1 MSEWESGTSSQGGEI
16 LNPNDLLPVIGI
28 GLQWAR
34 AQKKFADAWYLG
46 IVAGA
51 SVGFYALG
59 HPVDAFA
66 QRWDYV
72 VAGCWGSAQ
81 TILAMTQ
88 LVSSGSNVAV
98 SIRGNAGPVP
108 AGIPVTDSQGGGK

>member
-1 MSEWESGTSSQGGEI
+1 M
-16 LNPNDLLPVIGI
+16 NPSDFLPLIGM

-34 AQKKFADAWYLG
+34 AQKKFADGWYLA
-46 IVAGA
+46 IVALSSA
-51 SVGFYALG
+51 GFYALG

-66 QRWDYV
+66 QRWDIV
-72 VAGCWGSAQ
+72 VAGCWTSAQ

-98 SIRGNAGPVP
+98 SIRGEAGPVP
-108 AGIPVTDSQGGGK
+108 AAIPVTSSQGKGN